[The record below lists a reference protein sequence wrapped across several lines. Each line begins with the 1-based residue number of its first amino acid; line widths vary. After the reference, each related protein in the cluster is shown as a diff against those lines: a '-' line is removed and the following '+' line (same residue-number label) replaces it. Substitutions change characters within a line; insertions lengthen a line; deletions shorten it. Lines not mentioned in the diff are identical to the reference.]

1 VEEGLRRKGKRPQ
14 DSTLKEMDELWNQA
28 KKAVKSEE

>member
-1 VEEGLRRKGKRPQ
+1 LRRKGKKPQ

-28 KKAVKSEE
+28 KKTVRSEK